1 MARPKK
7 TRGNPSVAVA
17 ILRVSTEE
25 QTVAQQRDAIERWAA
40 VNRVTVVAW
49 FSEEGLSGATPL
61 NKRPTVLEALAS
73 LRPNGAGVL
82 VAAKRD
88 RIARDV
94 CTAAAIERLTTEAGA
109 TLVTA
114 DGLDS
119 GPSPEGQLIR
129 AIIDAMAQYELAL
142 VGVRTKS
149 ALGAKKRRGECVG
162 SAPYGYRA
170 EGPPVGRQV
179 RGAPRLPP
187 RKLVEHPG
195 EQQTLMRMRLL
206 RASGAT
212 HKAIASTLS
221 QEGYEPRGERWHTT
235 TVQRALATKV

>member
-25 QTVAQQRDAIERWAA
+25 QTVTQQRDAIERWAA
-40 VNRVTVVAW
+40 VNGVVVVAW
-49 FSEEGLSGATPL
+49 FSEEGVSGATPL
-61 NKRPTVLEALAS
+61 NKRPAMLEALAS
-73 LRPNGAGVL
+73 LRPNRAGVL

-94 CTAAAIERLTTEAGA
+94 STAAAIERLTTEAGA

-129 AIIDAMAQYELAL
+129 AIIDAMAQYERAL
-142 VGVRTKS
+142 VGVRTKA
-149 ALGAKKRRGECVG
+149 ALGAKKKRGECVG
-162 SAPYGYRA
+162 SVQYGYEA
-170 EGPPVGRQV
+170 VGGKV
-179 RGAPRLPP
+179 
-187 RKLVEHPG
+187 VEHQG
-195 EQQTLMRMRLL
+195 EQQALMRMRLL

-212 HKAIASTLS
+212 HKAIASALTR
-221 QEGYEPRGERWHTT
+221 EGYQPRGERWHTT